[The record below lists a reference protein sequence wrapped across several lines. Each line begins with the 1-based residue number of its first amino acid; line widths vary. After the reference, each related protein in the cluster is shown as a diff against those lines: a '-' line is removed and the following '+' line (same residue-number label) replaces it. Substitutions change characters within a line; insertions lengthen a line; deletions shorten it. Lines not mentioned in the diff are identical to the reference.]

1 MSNLKTNATAG
12 APTPNGRE
20 RSSAFQNARTENTQ
34 FVGSATPQIDLDA
47 RLDDLIAIA
56 DLTGAT
62 LDDVV
67 RIVGHLPEAIFTAA
81 VDVLATLAAPP
92 APTALTDLLREHRF
106 LSDEIGRAVK
116 DSVITDAE
124 IQRLDRK
131 LEEIEAHIV
140 AAPARTAAMA
150 YAKLLTVFPELRCD
164 LQLQAN
170 ATLQAEI
177 DSLNGG
183 EV

>member
-1 MSNLKTNATAG
+1 MNHPEMNRTAG
-12 APTPNGRE
+12 A
-20 RSSAFQNARTENTQ
+20 
-34 FVGSATPQIDLDA
+34 ATPRGPKAEKSVERNLSHREGNMNACSCTILDA

-67 RIVGHLPEAIFTAA
+67 RIVGHLPEAIFTAT

-170 ATLQAEI
+170 ATLRAEI